1 MVALVVEMNCSHTV
15 FNRRSTWERK
25 HETKE
30 IEQWTPTSFLE
41 SLSCSWTPG
50 LESRRNSSKALFDE
64 KESKSALYQHQL

>member
-15 FNRRSTWERK
+15 FNRRSTWKRN
-25 HETKE
+25 HETKG

-64 KESKSALYQHQL
+64 KESKSALYQ

>member
-30 IEQWTPTSFLE
+30 IDQ
-41 SLSCSWTPG
+41 
-50 LESRRNSSKALFDE
+50 
-64 KESKSALYQHQL
+64 